1 MPAPHCRNGSCRY
14 VGACSK
20 MWLIDQLYIK
30 LGRSTRLCTMYI
42 PIFCSYKFKHNKAV
56 LRAICFCLTIF
67 TLKWGR
73 LKLKATLS
81 SDFLRRPEKLEEIV
95 HLICFFTSLI
105 RNLFFCQVSK
115 KKKFKSGFLI
125 NQHSRLD
132 ELFAWSDEKK
142 RFLSKGLH
150 W

>member
-1 MPAPHCRNGSCRY
+1 MLLFNNIY
-14 VGACSK
+14 FE
-20 MWLIDQLYIK
+20 M
-30 LGRSTRLCTMYI
+30 RSI
-42 PIFCSYKFKHNKAV
+42 EIESNS
-56 LRAICFCLTIF
+56 
-67 TLKWGR
+67 
-73 LKLKATLS
+73 LS

-132 ELFAWSDEKK
+132 ELFACWSDEKK